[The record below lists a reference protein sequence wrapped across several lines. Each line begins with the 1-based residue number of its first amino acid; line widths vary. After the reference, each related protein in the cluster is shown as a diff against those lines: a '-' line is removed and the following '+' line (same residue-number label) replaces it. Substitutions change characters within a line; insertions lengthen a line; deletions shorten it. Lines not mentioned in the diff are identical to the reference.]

1 MEKTLA
7 EFEGKSSLKPDQSKP
22 ASTETPPTEKKPNTA
37 STVEEKHPEKAVPSN
52 GNEAPVKDTT
62 SQPHL
67 TSSSVTKV
75 ETELASTS
83 PEKPFFYGERK
94 FSISQQVRKVSTGL
108 YSQTSLF
115 HQINIFN
122 KFS

>member
-22 ASTETPPTEKKPNTA
+22 ASTETPPADQKPNTE
-37 STVEEKHPEKAVPSN
+37 STVPVEKQPENAVPSN
-52 GNEAPVKDTT
+52 GNEAPVKGTT

-67 TSSSVTKV
+67 TSSSVTKA
-75 ETELASTS
+75 ETELASTL

-94 FSISQQVRKVSTGL
+94 FSISQQVR
-108 YSQTSLF
+108 
-115 HQINIFN
+115 
-122 KFS
+122 